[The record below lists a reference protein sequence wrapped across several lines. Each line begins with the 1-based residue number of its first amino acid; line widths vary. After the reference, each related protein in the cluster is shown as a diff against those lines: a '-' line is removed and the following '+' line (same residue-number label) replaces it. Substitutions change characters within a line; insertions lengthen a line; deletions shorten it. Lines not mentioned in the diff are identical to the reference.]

1 MVAPGGR
8 CFYTYLM
15 TEPMT
20 LPTTLGFTLDVPRY
34 RWELGVVDG
43 VDCLIP
49 HEQLQS
55 PRFTGR
61 ADVRDFLQ
69 HATERDPAALLAY
82 VNETSGLFV
91 ENGVDPSPEPLL
103 QLQFE
108 STVFEHLWLLR
119 SMRLVEIE
127 YARWAR
133 RAKKVA
139 RRQASSRASDWM
151 VRATET
157 LRDLLPTLRSGYA
170 DARRLSS
177 DLSAEA
183 MTVAWLDATARE
195 HWLVGIPP
203 NRWGMTPMDQRAT
216 RLAPVDPVIRC
227 KTMLGYA
234 YAQLLIAF
242 DERRTTLEQLQ
253 AESPPVDARCQSC
266 GVELEPWSPETG
278 RKRRSDTK
286 WCEPCR
292 RRDNARSQRERRQKA
307 AQMPA

>member
-1 MVAPGGR
+1 
-8 CFYTYLM
+8 
-15 TEPMT
+15 MT

-49 HEQLQS
+49 REPLQS
-55 PRFTGR
+55 ARFTGR
-61 ADVRDFLQ
+61 ADVRDFLE
-69 HATERDPAALLAY
+69 HAAERDHAVLLAF

-91 ENGVDPSPEPLL
+91 EDGVDPSPEPLL
-103 QLQFE
+103 RFQFE

-119 SMRLVEIE
+119 STRLVQIE

-133 RAKKVA
+133 RAKKVP
-139 RRQASSRASDWM
+139 RPQASNRASNWI

-157 LRDLLPTLRSGYA
+157 LGDLLPTLRPGYA

-177 DLSAEA
+177 DPSAEA
-183 MTVAWLDATARE
+183 MTVAWLDATVRE

-203 NRWGMTPMDQRAT
+203 NRWGMTPINQRAT

-242 DERRTTLEQLQ
+242 DERRQTLELLQ
-253 AESPPVDARCQSC
+253 AESPPGDARCQSC
-266 GVELEPWSPETG
+266 GVELEPWSPTTG
-278 RKRRSDTK
+278 RKRRSDAK
-286 WCEPCR
+286 WCKPCAR
-292 RRDNARSQRERRQKA
+292 RENTRLQRERRQQA
-307 AQMPA
+307 GRMPAFRPGE